1 MSDQSKWDRAERRFH
16 QRRLWLEARASEFCF
31 PTVLASRNRTDG
43 DWDQQ
48 RARSFCAMGR
58 VLRKGIS
65 SSGGPRGCNYR
76 RRVRLEPLCGLREG
90 RRGIGAAY
98 ATNSR
103 ALWGSK
109 SFSIR
114 RKHPRR
120 RGLPRL
126 AEPAVPGRS
135 QVGYSCL
142 LRRRKSDLSEEAGIF
157 FRRCAGI
164 CEPSGEE
171 VPGPAKTEGRVRVG
185 GPKCARGGR

>member
-1 MSDQSKWDRAERRFH
+1 ESSFPG
-16 QRRLWLEARASEFCF
+16 CF
-31 PTVLASRNRTDG
+31 AGGNRTDG

-48 RARSFCAMGR
+48 RARTFCSVGR
-58 VLRKGIS
+58 ILRKGIS
-65 SSGGPRGCNYR
+65 SSGGSRGCNYR
-76 RRVRLEPLCGLREG
+76 GRVRLESLCGLREG
-90 RRGIGAAY
+90 RRGIDAAY
-98 ATNSR
+98 ATDSR

-109 SFSIR
+109 SFSAR

-135 QVGYSCL
+135 QVGYSRL

-164 CEPSGEE
+164 CEPSGPE
-171 VPGPAKTEGRVRVG
+171 VPGSAEAEGRVRVG
-185 GPKCARGGR
+185 GTK